1 MAQSKFHESGQ
12 SLEKI
17 TPEVKGETI
26 LVPLTGSMYVPGTIA
41 DIDNVVID
49 IGTGYY
55 AQKVRHSFLSIY
67 SMNVRVGPVQINL

>member
-1 MAQSKFHESGQ
+1 MIQESLQTLKMAQNKFHESGQ

-17 TPEVKGETI
+17 TPDVKGETI

-41 DIDNVVID
+41 DIDHVLID

-55 AQKVRHSFLSIY
+55 AQKVSQTF
-67 SMNVRVGPVQINL
+67 